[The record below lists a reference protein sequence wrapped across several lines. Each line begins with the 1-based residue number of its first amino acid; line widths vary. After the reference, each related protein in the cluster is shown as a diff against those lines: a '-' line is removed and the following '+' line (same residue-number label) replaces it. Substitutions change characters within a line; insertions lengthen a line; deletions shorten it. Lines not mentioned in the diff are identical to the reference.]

1 MTISVKTKV
10 ATTFGLIMVLLSIV
24 LVVFATQGLVEEKK
38 KSLTVQSKQAI
49 QSISAL
55 SEAWVE
61 NKEQELFTLQA
72 FLSEPGMTSYMIRNA
87 LKYAMNDT
95 SLQNAYVGFDTG
107 RFLLNDLEAEN
118 GAKSDGYDP
127 RTRDWY
133 QAALT
138 AGEPILLNPYV
149 TTDVSKRVVVTMAM
163 PYTNRGAIRGVLGID
178 TTVSH
183 LQTLMRKV
191 PVPDNSQVM
200 MIDGQGKI
208 LAHTIDGYQL
218 KDVDVF
224 SPKLRSMLG
233 KDDNIRADILGH
245 DSYVIT
251 VPMLERWTMMI
262 VLDHNSIV
270 APLRDRIINLI
281 LFAAV
286 VIILGAVFVIWMSGR
301 LIKPLESVDEMLAKA
316 ADGEGDLTI
325 NLPVSSNDEVG
336 SICTSFNSFN
346 STLRNMMSDL
356 TVNMTEVTSTSH
368 SVKDIATEAAKNVEN
383 QQIEIEKVSTAV
395 HEMNAAAA
403 EIAQSISRTSEASAS
418 AEKFIRAGHDEVLS
432 TSESIQV
439 LADKVEISSDMVE
452 ELSIKTG
459 QINSIVE
466 VINTIAEQTNLLAL
480 NAAIEAARAGE
491 SGRGF
496 AVVAD
501 EVRNLATKT
510 QNSTEE
516 IRKTIEGLQ
525 SDAGNLVKA
534 MVENKGMTVQTV
546 KQAEIASEKL
556 NVVVH
561 AIQEINDMSAQIAS
575 ASEEQHIVSADIGKN
590 IEAIHELSREV
601 TTQARDTDLASNKLE
616 QVVSEAESNLA
627 KFKI

>member
-1 MTISVKTKV
+1 MTFSVKTKV
-10 ATTFGLIMVLLSIV
+10 AVTFGIIMIFLSIM
-24 LVVFATQGLVEEKK
+24 LVVFATNGLVDEKK
-38 KSLTVQSKQAI
+38 KSLTIQSKQAI

-61 NKEQELFTLQA
+61 NKEQELFTIQA

-107 RFLLNDLEAEN
+107 RFLLDDLEAET
-118 GAKSDGYDP
+118 GARENGYDP
-127 RTRDWY
+127 RTRNWY
-133 QAALT
+133 QAALS
-138 AGEPILLNPYV
+138 ANEPVLLNPYV
-149 TTDVSKRVVVTMAM
+149 TTDVSQRVVVTMSM
-163 PYTNRGAIRGVLGID
+163 PYVNRGKIRGVLGID
-178 TTVSH
+178 TTVGH
-183 LQTLMRKV
+183 LETLMRKV

-200 MIDGQGKI
+200 MIDGDGQI
-208 LAHTIDGYQL
+208 LAHTKDGYQL
-218 KDVDVF
+218 KNIDIF
-224 SPKLRSMLG
+224 SDELHSML
-233 KDDNIRADILGH
+233 KRDANIRTDILGQ
-245 DSYVIT
+245 DSYVIA
-251 VPMLERWTMMI
+251 VPMLDEWTMMI

-270 APLRDRIINLI
+270 SPLRDRIINLI
-281 LFAAV
+281 LFAFG
-286 VIILGAVFVIWMSGR
+286 VIVLGSVFVIWMSSR
-301 LIKPLESVDEMLAKA
+301 LIKPLESVDKMLAKA

-336 SICTSFNSFN
+336 SICTNFNSFN
-346 STLRNMMSDL
+346 STLRNMMADL
-356 TVNMTEVTSTSH
+356 TANMTEVTSTSH
-368 SVKDIATEAAKNVEN
+368 LVKDIATEAAKNVEN
-383 QQIEIEKVSTAV
+383 QQVEIEKVSTAV

-403 EIAQSISRTSEASAS
+403 EIAQSISRTSEASS
-418 AEKFIRAGHDEVLS
+418 NAESFIREGHSEVKS
-432 TSESIQV
+432 TSESIKQ
-439 LADKVEISSDMVE
+439 LAGKVEKSSDMVE
-452 ELSIKTG
+452 ELSVKTG
-459 QINSIVE
+459 QINSIVD

-480 NAAIEAARAGE
+480 NAAIEAARAGD

-516 IRKTIEGLQ
+516 IRKTIEALQ
-525 SDAGNLVKA
+525 SDAEGLVKA
-534 MVENKGMTVQTV
+534 MVENKGMTIDSVA
-546 KQAEIASEKL
+546 QAEFASEKL
-556 NVVVH
+556 TLVVN

-616 QVVSEAESNLA
+616 LVVAQAENNLA